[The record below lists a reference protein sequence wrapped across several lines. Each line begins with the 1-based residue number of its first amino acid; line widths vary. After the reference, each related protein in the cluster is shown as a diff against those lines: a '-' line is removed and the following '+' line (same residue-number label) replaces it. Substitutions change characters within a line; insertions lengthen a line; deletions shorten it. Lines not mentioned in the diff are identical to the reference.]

1 MRVENI
7 EKIDIEV
14 YILRRKT
21 LRGKIIEGKILRSK
35 DFEER
40 KY

>member
-14 YILRRKT
+14 YILRRKI
-21 LRGKIIEGKILRSK
+21 LRGKIIEGKILGSK
-35 DFEER
+35 DFEKR